1 MFLLPM
7 KRLIHKPTGSL
18 LAVTGGLLVASLLTN
33 CHSPDSKAEATEAE
47 TVEAPAAAE
56 VFSLK
61 KGKLA
66 SSLHVPGEL
75 VAFRDVDIYAKVS
88 GYIKSLN
95 VDVGS
100 EVSQGQLLAL
110 AEAPELSAQ
119 LTSADS
125 RLKAQEALSIASKAN
140 YERIQE
146 ASKFS
151 GAVSKNDVD
160 QALAKRNADLA
171 QLEAAK
177 SGYREVA
184 DLKRYLEIRAPFSGI
199 ISARN
204 ASTGAYVGPT
214 GKGSDLPM
222 FVLTE
227 QKRLR
232 LVIAVPE
239 AYTGYVDQND
249 QVNFTVKT
257 FPDRK
262 FTGQVKRLSGALDKR
277 LRSERVEVDVINNDK
292 KLLPGMVAEVELP
305 LPTKAS
311 TFVVPKSAVVN
322 ATTGVFVIRVK
333 NQKAEWVPVKTGL
346 EADNKMEVFG
356 QLNEGDQL
364 ITSANEEIRDGSPVN
379 TK

>member
-1 MFLLPM
+1 M
-7 KRLIHKPTGSL
+7 KRLINKPVRGL
-18 LAVTGGLLVASLLTN
+18 LILTGGLLLASVLTN
-33 CHSPDSKAEATEAE
+33 CHSSESKAEAKEAE
-47 TVEAPAAAE
+47 TADAPVAAAE

-61 KGKLA
+61 KGKLS
-66 SSLHVPGEL
+66 SSLHIPGEL

-88 GYIKSLN
+88 GFIKSLN

-100 EVSQGQLLAL
+100 EVKQGQLLAL

-119 LTSADS
+119 LSSAES
-125 RLKAQEALSIASKAN
+125 RLKAQEAVSIGSKAN
-140 YERIQE
+140 YERVLE

-160 QALAKRNADLA
+160 LALAKRNADLA

-177 SGYREVA
+177 SAYREVA
-184 DLKRYLEIRAPFSGI
+184 DLKKYLEIRAPFNGI

-204 ASTGAYVGPT
+204 ASTGAYIGPS
-214 GKGSDLPM
+214 GKGSEFPL

-232 LVIAVPE
+232 LVISVPE

-249 QVNFTVKT
+249 EVSFTVKT
-257 FPDRK
+257 FPDKK
-262 FTGQVKRLSGALDKR
+262 FTGQIKRLSGALDKR

-292 KLLPGMVAEVELP
+292 KLLPGMVVEVNLP
-305 LPTKAS
+305 LPTKTS
-311 TFVVPKSAVVN
+311 TFVVPKSAIVN

-333 NQKAEWVPVKTGL
+333 DHKAEWVPVKKGL
-346 EADNKMEVFG
+346 EADNKIEIFG
-356 QLNEGDQL
+356 QLTEGDSL
-364 ITSANEEIRDGSPVN
+364 ITTATEEIRDGAPV
-379 TK
+379 K

>member
-1 MFLLPM
+1 M
-7 KRLIHKPTGSL
+7 KRLIHRPVRSLLILTGSL
-18 LAVTGGLLVASLLTN
+18 LLATIATN
-33 CHSPDSKAEATEAE
+33 CHSPESKAEASEIEKAE
-47 TVEAPAAAE
+47 TPAATE
-56 VFSLK
+56 VFTLK
-61 KGKLA
+61 KDKLS
-66 SSLHVPGEL
+66 SSLQIPGEL

-88 GYIKSLN
+88 GFIKSLN

-100 EVSQGQLLAL
+100 EVRQGQLLAL

-119 LTSADS
+119 LASADS
-125 RLKAQEALSIASKAN
+125 KLKAQEALSIASKAN
-140 YERIQE
+140 YERILE

-177 SGYREVA
+177 SAYREVG
-184 DLKRYLEIRAPFSGI
+184 DLKKYLEIRAPFDGI

-204 ASTGAYVGPT
+204 ASTGAYIGPA
-214 GKGSDLPM
+214 GKGSEFPL

-249 QVNFTVKT
+249 EVSFTVKT
-257 FPDRK
+257 FPDKK
-262 FTGQVKRLSGALDKR
+262 FTGKVKRMSGALDKR
-277 LRSERVEVDVINNDK
+277 LRSERVEVDVLNDNK
-292 KLLPGMVAEVELP
+292 KLLPGMIAEVNVP
-305 LPTKAS
+305 LPTKSS

-322 ATTGVFVIRVK
+322 STTGVFLIRVK
-333 NQKAEWVPVKTGL
+333 DQKAEWVPVKKGI
-346 EADNKMEVFG
+346 EADDKIEVFG
-356 QLNEGDQL
+356 QLTEGDHFVAA
-364 ITSANEEIRDGSPVN
+364 ANEEIRDGSPIT

>member
-1 MFLLPM
+1 M
-7 KRLIHKPTGSL
+7 KRLIHKPVRSL
-18 LAVTGGLLVASLLTN
+18 LAVAGSLLLASLLTN
-33 CHSPDSKAEATEAE
+33 CHSPESKAEASETETAS
-47 TVEAPAAAE
+47 APAAIEKFA
-56 VFSLK
+56 LK

-66 SSLHVPGEL
+66 SSLQVPGEL

-88 GYIKSLN
+88 GYIKTLK

-100 EVSQGQLLAL
+100 EVRQGQLLAL
-110 AEAPELSAQ
+110 AEAPELNAQ
-119 LTSADS
+119 LTSAES

-140 YERIQE
+140 YERILE

-171 QLEAAK
+171 QLDAAK
-177 SGYREVA
+177 SAYREVA
-184 DLKRYLEIRAPFSGI
+184 DLKKYLEIRAPFDGI

-204 ASTGAYVGPT
+204 ASTGAYIGPA
-214 GKGSDLPM
+214 GKGSEFPL

-249 QVNFTVKT
+249 EVSFTVKT
-257 FPDRK
+257 FPDKK

-277 LRSERVEVDVINNDK
+277 LRSERVEVDVVNNNK
-292 KLLPGMVAEVELP
+292 KLLPGMVAEVNLP

-311 TFVVPKSAVVN
+311 TFVVPKSAIVN
-322 ATTGVFVIRVK
+322 STTGVFVIRVN
-333 NQKAEWVPVKTGL
+333 NQKAEWVPVKKGL
-346 EADNKMEVFG
+346 EANEKAEIFG
-356 QLNEGDQL
+356 NLNEGDQL
-364 ITSANEEIRDGSPVN
+364 ITSATEEIRDGSSI
-379 TK
+379 K